1 MWHVPPHK
9 SAHDSISSSVAA
21 SSSAVAPSAL
31 SEDLARLLAW
41 GRHALLAQRQQRRAS
56 STSLACA
63 DQDSMSPR
71 PPRLSSSAAP
81 VSTPVAP
88 GTDERSWELHAQG
101 LKASAST
108 SDFSRTTADAPYTV
122 EQARKRLAQLEELEA
137 ANTRVFESR
146 WALLS
151 LGRERLLRLHRKQRE
166 GEAPSP
172 HTRHLQRLT
181 VAVQA
186 IVEGEASL
194 KEALRDML
202 RGLAELYQRHQ
213 LHHGQTEEYAAHSA
227 SAREKKATL
236 LESVHGGGSCDS
248 EEDAGAKESA
258 PDSLRS
264 LADAVVRRT
273 RLLLDSHCE
282 LQRARAE
289 QRRAATAR
297 LQRRAESEQA
307 LQHRLERLKAAVAEA
322 TKEEAHERR
331 RLAELR
337 AQCAAAE
344 RAAALQNASAL
355 REQATKEALQR
366 LQQLH
371 QHAAFQDAIARQELA
386 ASEARYHEAKAA
398 YDMAISDHHAA
409 EEALA
414 AAQQAYRDSKRRRE
428 DAEDDLERV
437 RQALKSVS
445 DKYDEVH
452 AQRAQAAAD
461 CAAVDEALYQ
471 KRRARDGRL
480 SGEKGDDSSEVAAA
494 FCLGGSSAA
503 NGAAERYTVLQRE
516 LPRLERHLQRSVEE
530 VVALERTEAELRG
543 TLERERS
550 ALDLLRRQ
558 KTALEAHLASLESCV
573 DGALGVVARE
583 KAGSQGPAVW

>member
-1 MWHVPPHK
+1 M
-9 SAHDSISSSVAA
+9 
-21 SSSAVAPSAL
+21 
-31 SEDLARLLAW
+31 
-41 GRHALLAQRQQRRAS
+41 
-56 STSLACA
+56 
-63 DQDSMSPR
+63 
-71 PPRLSSSAAP
+71 SSSAAP
-81 VSTPVAP
+81 VTTPVAP
-88 GTDERSWELHAQG
+88 GSDVRSWGLPAQG
-101 LKASAST
+101 LKVSVST
-108 SDFSRTTADAPYTV
+108 SDFSRATVGAPYTV
-122 EQARKRLAQLEELEA
+122 EQARKRLAELAELEA

-172 HTRHLQRLT
+172 RTRHLQRLT

-194 KEALRDML
+194 KEHLRDVL
-202 RGLAELYQRHQ
+202 RGLAELYEQHRQ
-213 LHHGQTEEYAAHSA
+213 HHGQTEEDADHSA
-227 SAREKKATL
+227 SAREKTTAL
-236 LESVHGGGSCDS
+236 LESVHGGGSCDPA
-248 EEDAGAKESA
+248 EDAGAKESG

-273 RLLLDSHCE
+273 RLLLESHCE
-282 LQRARAE
+282 SQRVRAE

-307 LQHRLERLKAAVAEA
+307 LQHQLERLRAAVAEA
-322 TKEEAHERR
+322 TEEEAHERR

-366 LQQLH
+366 LRQLH
-371 QHAAFQDAIARQELA
+371 QQATFQDAVARQEVA
-386 ASEARYHEAKAA
+386 ASEARYHQAKAA

-428 DAEDDLERV
+428 DAESDLERV
-437 RQALKSVS
+437 QQALKSTS
-445 DKYDEVH
+445 DKCDEVH
-452 AQRAQAAAD
+452 AARAQAAAD
-461 CAAVDEALYQ
+461 CAAVDEALYR
-471 KRRARDGRL
+471 KRRARDGWL
-480 SGEKGDDSSEVAAA
+480 SGEKCDGNSGVAAA
-494 FCLGGSSAA
+494 LCLGGASAA
-503 NGAAERYTVLQRE
+503 NGAAERYATLQRE
-516 LPRLERHLQRSVEE
+516 LPRLKRHLQRSVEE
-530 VVALERTEAELRG
+530 VVALERTEAELRD

-558 KTALEAHLASLESCV
+558 KTSLEAHLASLESGV
-573 DGALGVVARE
+573 GNALGVVARE
-583 KAGSQGPAVW
+583 KADSQGPGVW